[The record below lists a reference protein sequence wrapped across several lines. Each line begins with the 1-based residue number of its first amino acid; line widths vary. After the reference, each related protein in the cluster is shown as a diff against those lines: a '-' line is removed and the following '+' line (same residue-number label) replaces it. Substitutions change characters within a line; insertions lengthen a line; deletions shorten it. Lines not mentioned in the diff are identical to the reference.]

1 MTTAIVII
9 YQKGK
14 REEPY
19 HKVMVDHQ
27 TDPIVLETEKFGRI
41 KVSHNEDPGG
51 RAYAEVNGLVFSA
64 KPDFNYEIQLNTDS
78 YLSIQ
83 HERVER

>member
-41 KVSHNEDPGG
+41 KVSHNE
-51 RAYAEVNGLVFSA
+51 LVFSA